1 MQNKN
6 NLLKVLFCCI
16 AAFLITSCNKD
27 NNTDDASPFDYSY
40 FPMKVGDSLIYN
52 VHVRDS
58 DLINVDSSY
67 QLLERVESI
76 FDDNEARPTFRI
88 ERYVRANDSSPW
100 AIYKVWTANLTT
112 TLAEKKEDNVTFI
125 KLIFPVEK
133 NATWNGN
140 AKNIYMNDDLGDYEI
155 TSLNQPLS
163 LGALSFDSALTVT
176 QLDADNLIESRHYI
190 EQYAK
195 GTGMVY
201 KEQIDSLQNNSGY
214 KKKIHAYSETLIY
227 SNK

>member
-6 NLLKVLFCCI
+6 NLLIVLFCCI
-16 AAFLITSCNKD
+16 AALSITSCHKD
-27 NNTDDASPFDYSY
+27 DSSNDAPFDYGY
-40 FPMKVGDSLIYN
+40 FPMQVGDSLIYN

-58 DLINVDSSY
+58 DLIDVDSSY

-76 FDDNEARPTFRI
+76 FDDNEARPTFRL
-88 ERYVRANDSSPW
+88 ERYVRTNDSSPW
-100 AIYKVWTANLTT
+100 SIYKVWTANLTT
-112 TLAEKKEDNVTFI
+112 ALAEKKEDNITFI

-140 AKNIYMNDDLGDYEI
+140 AKNIYMNDDLGDYQI
-155 TSLNQPLS
+155 TGLDQPLS
-163 LGALSFDSALTVT
+163 LGTLNFDSALTVT
-176 QLDADNLIESRHYI
+176 QLNADNLIESRYYI